1 MIISQLKQR
10 WKKMKIKNLSP
21 ISISNSLRAIG
32 FILPDLRP
40 LNVRL
45 EGFSKLLT
53 NSSLNSLLSSSDISD
68 ISKARLW
75 DPIASIEYLGE
86 SNHPYLVKLADEES
100 CGKYANDV
108 RSKNPDIFNGYCAR
122 WMPVGELTEG
132 KEIAVP
138 INNGNGIEAI
148 GKNQNSVKNNL
159 DNSLVEY
166 TLTSGCFLKC
176 ESSDHTGQLSDN
188 PAARYGTSS
197 GSTANFL
204 ALSKNLSNPVSGTI
218 LILRDNTL
226 MKELN
231 SNIENPDSSN
241 ILSLC
246 SSNSENKCAGANSFI
261 LSSKNRSNILLCSS
275 LPLEMTVENN
285 TLAST
290 TSFNKNT
297 VYLYLS
303 DNPLLT
309 NLPSFRACFFD
320 SLDLDAKYSMTTLCK
335 PLDLL
340 SSNSNTFNSTA
351 LCKNLS
357 QFTPDSSGTL
367 TISSGIFNTSYSMLT
382 NKNINS
388 FSGILWDPIASIEYL
403 GEEQVYDVEIE
414 GAHNFIGNGIFAH
427 NTYADAGNLA
437 SFINWNNS
445 LVGWWRFNEGNG
457 TNVVDY
463 SGYGNNGAAAN
474 FVNINQG
481 LNANSSSGWTSG
493 GKFGAGMVFD
503 GVDDYIIIS
512 GG

>member
-1 MIISQLKQR
+1 MFISQLKQR

-100 CGKYANDV
+100 CGKYANGV
-108 RSKNPDIFNGYCAR
+108 RSKNPDIFNGYCTR
-122 WMPVGELTEG
+122 WIPVGELSEEM
-132 KEIAVP
+132 EIAVP
-138 INNGNGIEAI
+138 KDKTSAKLSVSNVYSRPECKELDYKNTNFSSEINLITLPL
-148 GKNQNSVKNNL
+148 NSSVFGCSSSSLENIFFCPSKSLGGTLNNTIPKCL
-159 DNSLVEY
+159 EEWKVDESRKSTSLVM
-166 TLTSGCFLKC
+166 
-176 ESSDHTGQLSDN
+176 
-188 PAARYGTSS
+188 
-197 GSTANFL
+197 
-204 ALSKNLSNPVSGTI
+204 I
-218 LILRDNTL
+218 
-226 MKELN
+226 
-231 SNIENPDSSN
+231 
-241 ILSLC
+241 
-246 SSNSENKCAGANSFI
+246 I
-261 LSSKNRSNILLCSS
+261 LSSFNDSSKTLPFLNPKGDIFTSCPNLLRKGTSPLCTFSSSRNFIFCAHQTELSFCEHCSEVQSGCDMFFGQRGVGFDDFFVCSS
-275 LPLEMTVENN
+275 CLEHFQYQIYHNSGPFESGLPMANLAVDNN
-285 TLAST
+285 VVVNLGSHNT
-290 TSFNKNT
+290 TYTEEIFKD
-297 VYLYLS
+297 S
-303 DNPLLT
+303 D
-309 NLPSFRACFFD
+309 SD
-320 SLDLDAKYSMTTLCK
+320 V
-335 PLDLL
+335 
-340 SSNSNTFNSTA
+340 
-351 LCKNLS
+351 
-357 QFTPDSSGTL
+357 
-367 TISSGIFNTSYSMLT
+367 
-382 NKNINS
+382 
-388 FSGILWDPIASIEYL
+388 LWDPIASIEYL

-414 GAHNFIGNGIFAH
+414 GTHNFIGNGIFAH